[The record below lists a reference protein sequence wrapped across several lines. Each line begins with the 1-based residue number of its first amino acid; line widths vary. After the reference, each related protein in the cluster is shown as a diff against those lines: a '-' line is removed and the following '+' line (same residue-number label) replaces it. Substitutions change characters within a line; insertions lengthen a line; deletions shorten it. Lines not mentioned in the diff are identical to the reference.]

1 MLTPLVRL
9 VVLTNVSNAME
20 LQVNGCVAHQR
31 FDSRAAP
38 VCGRAWT
45 FFGPAAHGP
54 RALM

>member
-1 MLTPLVRL
+1 MLTRLVLL